1 MQNSGMAASHHFWNR
16 YPLFPGDWHPWAP
29 PTLHLVRPLHPE
41 PPPPPEVT
49 RRSPT
54 PPVTALEF
62 REALRHLIALE
73 KKMRLEMQSNLR
85 ELKLHMTQR
94 RVDRVANKAQK
105 LFQIRQQARP
115 SIRGQK

>member
-1 MQNSGMAASHHFWNR
+1 MNMFQRSYLNA
-16 YPLFPGDWHPWAP
+16 
-29 PTLHLVRPLHPE
+29 E
-41 PPPPPEVT
+41 PPPSAPEVT

-62 REALRHLIALE
+62 RDALRHLVALE

-105 LFQIRQQARP
+105 LFQIRQQARHP
-115 SIRGQK
+115 QSSFSLKYKTKSLSNLLH

>member
-1 MQNSGMAASHHFWNR
+1 M
-16 YPLFPGDWHPWAP
+16 
-29 PTLHLVRPLHPE
+29 
-41 PPPPPEVT
+41 T

-62 REALRHLIALE
+62 RDALRHLIALE
-73 KKMRLEMQSNLR
+73 KKMRLEMQTNLR

-94 RVDRVANKAQK
+94 RIDRVANKAQK

-115 SIRGQK
+115 LRQYQLDLVLK